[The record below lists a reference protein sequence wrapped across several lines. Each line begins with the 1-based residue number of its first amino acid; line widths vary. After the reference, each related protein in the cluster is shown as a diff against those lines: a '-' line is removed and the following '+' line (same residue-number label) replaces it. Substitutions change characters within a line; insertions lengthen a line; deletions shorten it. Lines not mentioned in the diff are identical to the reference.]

1 MNSFKNQRINLT
13 RSIVCSYF
21 PNCDRHRAVGGGGG
35 REGLCIEIHKS
46 ASPKAHLDSLP
57 TVFRKTNLLFCLS
70 KEGGDFFGT
79 YIILAVNL
87 ENL

>member
-1 MNSFKNQRINLT
+1 MLKLLCYKSQTFQQMSSWLFPTAQNTTSEIFKVRN
-13 RSIVCSYF
+13 
-21 PNCDRHRAVGGGGG
+21 
-35 REGLCIEIHKS
+35 
-46 ASPKAHLDSLP
+46 LDSLP